1 MSWAA
6 GRDLRRRAQQAC
18 ACALAH
24 GRRKPGSTG
33 LASWAGAMGPQPWGG
48 FGLEFHRAHCVASQR
63 RLTSA
68 LHLGC
73 VGDEFIVPVSGPSG
87 KPNLRTKD

>member
-1 MSWAA
+1 VSWAA

-18 ACALAH
+18 ACALAMGDVSLARRAL
-24 GRRKPGSTG
+24 GRERWVLNLG
-33 LASWAGAMGPQPWGG
+33 GG
-48 FGLEFHRAHCVASQR
+48 FGLEFHRALSVASQR

-87 KPNLRTKD
+87 